1 MSVLLDP
8 DTILEQQNTE
18 TVLNEEVLNMAI
30 SGDLEN
36 LEASTAEEVLRRVL
50 ASKASS
56 VVCLTCSFQAED
68 IIVLNLLRKR
78 IPKIPVLFLETGY
91 HFAETYQFRD
101 QITREWDLNLVNVV
115 PRKTVAQQES
125 EFGILYRDEPTKCCQ
140 LRKVEPLMEALEPFE
155 VWFTGLR
162 REQSPTRKNLRK
174 AEDHRLPSGKTV
186 LKVSPLADWTWAKV
200 WEYTGAN
207 RLNYLPQYDEG
218 YASIGCEP
226 CTALPG
232 DPNNPRSGRWG
243 GKKLECG
250 IHTFSERTQ

>member
-1 MSVLLDP
+1 MNHLS
-8 DTILEQQNTE
+8 
-18 TVLNEEVLNMAI
+18 
-30 SGDLEN
+30 SLEN
-36 LEASTAEEVLRRVL
+36 LEAGNAEEVLDFVL
-50 ASKASS
+50 AGRTASLA
-56 VVCLTCSFQAED
+56 CLTCSFQAED
-68 IIVLNLLRKR
+68 IIVLDLLRKR

-101 QITREWDLNLVNVV
+101 QIVREWDLNLVNVV
-115 PRKTVAQQES
+115 PKRTVAQQES
-125 EFGILYRDEPTKCCQ
+125 EFGILYREEPTKCCQ

-174 AEDHRLPSGKTV
+174 AEDHRLPSGKSV

-207 RLNYLPQYDEG
+207 RLNYLPQYDQG

-226 CTALPG
+226 CTALPD
-232 DPNNPRSGRWG
+232 DPDNPRSGRWG

-250 IHTFSERTQ
+250 IHTFSERAQ

>member
-1 MSVLLDP
+1 MFLIRGFQP
-8 DTILEQQNTE
+8 
-18 TVLNEEVLNMAI
+18 NMTDL
-30 SGDLEN
+30 SYLEN
-36 LEASTAEEVLRRVL
+36 LETRTAEEVLDLVL
-50 ASKASS
+50 ANRAPSLT
-56 VVCLTCSFQAED
+56 CLTSSFQAED
-68 IIVLNLLRKR
+68 MIVLNLLRKH

-101 QITREWDLNLVNVV
+101 QIAREWDLNLVNVI
-115 PRKTVAQQES
+115 PKKSVAQQES

-140 LRKVEPLMEALEPFE
+140 LRKVQPLMEALEPFE

-162 REQSPTRKNLRK
+162 REQSPTRRNLRK

-207 RLNYLPQYDEG
+207 RLSYLPQYDQG

-226 CTALPG
+226 CTALPD

-250 IHTFSERTQ
+250 IHTFSERAQ

>member
-1 MSVLLDP
+1 MSDL
-8 DTILEQQNTE
+8 
-18 TVLNEEVLNMAI
+18 
-30 SGDLEN
+30 GYLEN
-36 LEASTAEEVLRRVL
+36 LEARTAEEVLDVVL
-50 ASKASS
+50 ASGTPSLA
-56 VVCLTCSFQAED
+56 CLTCSFQAED

-78 IPKIPVLFLETGY
+78 IPNIPVLFLETGY
-91 HFAETYQFRD
+91 HFAQTYQFRD
-101 QITREWDLNLVNVV
+101 RIAREWNLNLVNVA
-115 PRKTVAQQES
+115 PQKTVLQQES
-125 EFGILYRDEPTKCCQ
+125 ELGILYRDQPTKCCQ
-140 LRKVEPLMEALEPFE
+140 LRKVEPLMQALEPFK

-207 RLNYLPQYDEG
+207 QLNYLPQYDQG

-226 CTALPG
+226 CTALPD

-250 IHTFSERTQ
+250 IHTFSERAQ

>member
-1 MSVLLDP
+1 MTDLSY
-8 DTILEQQNTE
+8 LE
-18 TVLNEEVLNMAI
+18 
-30 SGDLEN
+30 DLE
-36 LEASTAEEVLRRVL
+36 ARTAEQVLGVVL
-50 ASKASS
+50 ANRTSS
-56 VVCLTCSFQAED
+56 LACLTCSFQAED
-68 IIVLNLLRKR
+68 IIVLNLLRR
-78 IPKIPVLFLETGY
+78 HIPKIPVLFLETGY

-101 QITREWDLNLVNVV
+101 QIAREWDLNLVNVI
-115 PRKTVAQQES
+115 PRKSVAQQES
-125 EFGILYRDEPTKCCQ
+125 ELGILYHDEPTKCCQ

-207 RLNYLPQYDEG
+207 RLNYLPQYDQG

-226 CTALPG
+226 CTALPD

-250 IHTFSERTQ
+250 IHTFSERAQ